1 MLQGPEYLMER
12 SLKNIALVVTV
23 GTLISKGGGLIRQL
37 VLAGAFGVG
46 AAYNAYNYAYVLPG
60 FLLVLLGG
68 INGPF
73 HNAMVS
79 VLSRQPEEENAYVL
93 AALNTLV
100 SSALLVITILLI
112 LFADPLIHLLGP
124 GLNRELHHIAVVQLR
139 LMAPIALFAGLIG
152 LGFGSLNAANEFF
165 IPAISPLMSSLALI
179 FGVGIFWIYIGPEIS
194 SSDFSF
200 LGGVVLAIAT
210 LGGAIMQWLIQLPSL
225 FKKGLGKINFIWDL
239 NHPGVKDVIKVI
251 WPATLS
257 SGMLQI
263 NVFTDLFFASGIF
276 GAAAGLDYS
285 NLLVQTPLGLI
296 SSALLIPLLPTFSK
310 LTKAEDLP
318 KLKKRIK
325 QGLMLSTTCMVPIG
339 ALFMV
344 LRDPIVSIV
353 YQRGAFDTQ
362 ATSLVSGLLLIYGLG
377 MPAYLGRDLL
387 VRVFYA
393 LGNGSTPFKF
403 SAAGIVLN
411 IFLDWILVSKFE
423 AQGLVLATVIINF
436 LTCLGLLIKLHY
448 QIGGLPLRQWSFDII
463 KIIIAGGM
471 CGCSA
476 LLLKTKINWADNFL
490 GLTLEVM
497 LSSIAALIVF
507 IIMSRLLGNKEIL
520 ELTKSLKFRLNSH

>member
-1 MLQGPEYLMER
+1 MER
-12 SLKNIALVVTV
+12 SLKRIALVVTL
-23 GTLISKGGGLIRQL
+23 GTLLSKGGGLIRQL

-46 AAYNAYNYAYVLPG
+46 TAYNAYNYAYVLPG

-79 VLSRQPEEENAYVL
+79 VLSRQPQRENAHVL

-100 SSALLVITILLI
+100 SSVLLVVTLLLI
-112 LFADPLIHLLGP
+112 FLANPLIHLLGP
-124 GLNRELHHIAVVQLR
+124 GLSPELHEIAVIQLR

-152 LGFGSLNAANEFF
+152 LGFGSLNASNEFF
-165 IPAISPLMSSLALI
+165 IPAISPLLSSLALI
-179 FGVGIFWIYIGPEIS
+179 FGVGVFWLYVGPEINS
-194 SSDFSF
+194 SGFA
-200 LGGVVLAIAT
+200 LKGGIVLAIAT
-210 LGGAIMQWLIQLPSL
+210 LCGAILQWLIQLPSL
-225 FKKGLGKINFIWDL
+225 LRKGLGRMNFVWDL
-239 NHPGVKDVIKVI
+239 KHPGVKDVLKVI

-296 SSALLIPLLPTFSK
+296 SSALLVPLLPTFSR
-310 LTKAEDLP
+310 LNKAEDLP
-318 KLKKRIK
+318 KLKNRIR
-325 QGLMLSTTCMVPIG
+325 QGLMLSTSCMVPIG

-344 LRDPIVSIV
+344 LREPIVSLV

-377 MPAYLGRDLL
+377 MPVYLGRDLL
-387 VRVFYA
+387 VRVFYS

-403 SAAGIVLN
+403 SLAGIGLN
-411 IFLDWILVSKFE
+411 IFLDWILVSRFE
-423 AQGLVLATVIINF
+423 AQGLVLATVTINM
-436 LTCLGLLIKLHY
+436 LTCLGLLVKLNADLK
-448 QIGGLPLRQWSFDII
+448 GLPLKQWSIDGA
-463 KIIIAGGM
+463 KILIAGGT
-471 CGCSA
+471 CGWVA
-476 LLLKTKINWADNFL
+476 WLLETKVNWSNVFL
-490 GLTLEVM
+490 GQFSEVFI
-497 LSSIAALIVF
+497 SSITALVAF
-507 IIMSRLLGNKEIL
+507 VIMSQLLGNKEISDL
-520 ELTKSLKFRLNSH
+520 IESLRIRFASR